1 MDWGVPSNPI
11 IYGCR
16 EPILYI
22 GDPASEIAQ
31 TIRDQ
36 EIGVCFNRAN
46 DVLTNYLANLTI
58 RDLPDLCKM
67 GCKARIAAETNYSR
81 KTIMQKFGALFNHR
95 WIRDYTESSMS

>member
-1 MDWGVPSNPI
+1 MAAGK
-11 IYGCR
+11 
-16 EPILYI
+16 PILYI

-67 GCKARIAAETNYSR
+67 GCKARNYSR
-81 KTIMQKFGALFNHR
+81 KTIMQKFGALFNQ
-95 WIRDYTESSMS
+95 